1 MYIGGKKMRIEN
13 KRLKTDVAVKIANKL
28 LEVFRFTCATVG
40 IIYTSYPS
48 CDETINKEQE
58 NDVFYTEIHISDRK
72 LGWTSWIKS
81 KKESEDDLYEKH
93 NTYYVHYKTRDYQI
107 KFYDNP
113 EICGY
118 GALRKYNEETDIFCT
133 IESFNVKNEKVFELY
148 FTFNV
153 EEMRFLD
160 LYELSHQHMKIED
173 KILLNRETGEL
184 EESKIL
190 IIKECDTKGLI
201 KKLEN
206 RVLAKIFT
214 LDDTSESK

>member
-1 MYIGGKKMRIEN
+1 MRIEN
-13 KRLKTDVAVKIANKL
+13 RRLKTDAAVKIANKL
-28 LEVFRFTCATVG
+28 LEVFRFTCTTAG
-40 IIYTSYPS
+40 IIYISYPS
-48 CDETINKEQE
+48 CNERMKEQQE
-58 NDVFYTEIHISDRK
+58 NDELYTTIHISDRK
-72 LGWTSWIKS
+72 PGWISCIKY

-93 NTYYVHYKTRDYQI
+93 HTYYVQYKTRDYQI

-118 GALRKYNEETDIFCT
+118 GVLREYDEETDIFCT

-148 FTFNV
+148 FTFNI

-190 IIKECDTKGLI
+190 IIKECNTEGLI

-206 RVLAKIFT
+206 RVLSYIFKF
-214 LDDTSESK
+214 DDTSESK